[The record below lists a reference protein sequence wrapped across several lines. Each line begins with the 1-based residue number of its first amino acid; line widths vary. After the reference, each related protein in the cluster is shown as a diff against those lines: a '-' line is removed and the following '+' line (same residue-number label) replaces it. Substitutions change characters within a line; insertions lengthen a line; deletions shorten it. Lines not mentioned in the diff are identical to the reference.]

1 MTSDGGSHLDL
12 DFGNGAWNLD
22 PWSSRV
28 SCLQWAFEEAN
39 AGNLCCAR
47 QYISSCSAEEEHLS
61 FNIHSHCCLCGEE
74 RVPAGESGREWA
86 RSSYM
91 APSLSPWGGYGL
103 DEGSGGYLVSSG
115 YKRDMTVWEEGRK
128 SRSRRKMAE
137 YRPPSLVIHAKPY

>member
-47 QYISSCSAEEEHLS
+47 RYISSCSAEEEHLS
-61 FNIHSHCCLCGEE
+61 FNNIRTVAYAGRSVYRQASAVENGRGRRTWRRPCRLGEGM
-74 RVPAGESGREWA
+74 V
-86 RSSYM
+86 
-91 APSLSPWGGYGL
+91 
-103 DEGSGGYLVSSG
+103 
-115 YKRDMTVWEEGRK
+115 
-128 SRSRRKMAE
+128 
-137 YRPPSLVIHAKPY
+137 